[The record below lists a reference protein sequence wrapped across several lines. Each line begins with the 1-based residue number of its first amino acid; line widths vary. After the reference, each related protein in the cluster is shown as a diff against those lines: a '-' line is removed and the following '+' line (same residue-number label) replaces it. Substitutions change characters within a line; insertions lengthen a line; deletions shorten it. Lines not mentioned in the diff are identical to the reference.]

1 MNATRDSK
9 NHLSADLE
17 KATEQRKMFENL
29 HASFVKKYQEE
40 VKIAQEYEA
49 QGQIKRT
56 KTIEELQARVKT
68 IQDQY
73 EESGKLKIDKYREN

>member
-9 NHLSADLE
+9 TSLTAELE
-17 KATEQRKMFENL
+17 KAIEQRKTFENL
-29 HASFVKKYQEE
+29 HGIFMQKYEEGVKAAKD
-40 VKIAQEYEA
+40 YEA
-49 QGQIKRT
+49 QGQINRT

-73 EESGKLKIDKYREN
+73 EESGKLKIEKYREN